1 MPFTGCVKFPSHF
14 WEALASGHG
23 RTRTLRRT
31 LRPFHQDL
39 AESTGPRAGDRGVGF
54 LGQSL
59 VRIEVLCA
67 GAEWEG
73 GGSAEPDAPRITAGE
88 AGGLGHLRGQGV
100 VATPHP
106 CATECDV
113 SSSFARLG
121 ARPRGRAAGSCC
133 SGAAVR
139 VRSRNVT
146 SLWASAGCSTPPTPR
161 PPRLLATPPRALTA
175 ASEVAG
181 ACRGAGRLP
190 TARWSC
196 PPPRSPTGQAQF
208 GAPASP
214 LRRAGRGAER
224 LCVPLAAAQRA
235 GGAVSPWG
243 APAAPAEAAAEDPG
257 PRECCRH
264 VSSSV
269 SWERRTLCESRTLSH
284 SRSTASLRAAAGACL
299 FGSFCVWQFLPT
311 WPPARHPPPRRLHC
325 YPQGTGAYA
334 TGSVQKP
341 VFRRSP
347 KWV

>member
-88 AGGLGHLRGQGV
+88 AGGLVHLRGQGV

-146 SLWASAGCSTPPTPR
+146 SLWASAGCSTPP
-161 PPRLLATPPRALTA
+161 PP
-175 ASEVAG
+175 
-181 ACRGAGRLP
+181 
-190 TARWSC
+190 
-196 PPPRSPTGQAQF
+196 
-208 GAPASP
+208 AP
-214 LRRAGRGAER
+214 
-224 LCVPLAAAQRA
+224 
-235 GGAVSPWG
+235 
-243 APAAPAEAAAEDPG
+243 PAAPGNPAQGTNCGLRGRRRLPGCGQASDCALVLPPPPPPHGAGTVRGSCEPPPEGG
-257 PRECCRH
+257 PRRREVVRPSCSRTAGRRSSFSVGRPRRACR
-264 VSSSV
+264 SSS
-269 SWERRTLCESRTLSH
+269 R
-284 SRSTASLRAAAGACL
+284 GP
-299 FGSFCVWQFLPT
+299 GSPRVLLPRFIVCVLGKED
-311 WPPARHPPPRRLHC
+311 AL
-325 YPQGTGAYA
+325 
-334 TGSVQKP
+334 
-341 VFRRSP
+341 
-347 KWV
+347 

>member
-146 SLWASAGCSTPPTPR
+146 SLWASAGCSTPPPPAAPR
-161 PPRLLATPPRALTA
+161 GRHSSGLLRAPSGGRAEAQGGCASLLQPHSGQAEQFLRGAPPPRLPKQQQRTRVPESAAAT
-175 ASEVAG
+175 
-181 ACRGAGRLP
+181 
-190 TARWSC
+190 
-196 PPPRSPTGQAQF
+196 F
-208 GAPASP
+208 H
-214 LRRAGRGAER
+214 R
-224 LCVPLAAAQRA
+224 LCPGK
-235 GGAVSPWG
+235 GGRSVSP
-243 APAAPAEAAAEDPG
+243 APSATAEA
-257 PRECCRH
+257 R
-264 VSSSV
+264 
-269 SWERRTLCESRTLSH
+269 
-284 SRSTASLRAAAGACL
+284 LR
-299 FGSFCVWQFLPT
+299 
-311 WPPARHPPPRRLHC
+311 
-325 YPQGTGAYA
+325 
-334 TGSVQKP
+334 
-341 VFRRSP
+341 
-347 KWV
+347 

>member
-67 GAEWEG
+67 GAECEG

-88 AGGLGHLRGQGV
+88 AGGLVHLRGQGV

-146 SLWASAGCSTPPTPR
+146 SLWASAGCSTPPP
-161 PPRLLATPPRALTA
+161 
-175 ASEVAG
+175 
-181 ACRGAGRLP
+181 
-190 TARWSC
+190 
-196 PPPRSPTGQAQF
+196 
-208 GAPASP
+208 AP
-214 LRRAGRGAER
+214 
-224 LCVPLAAAQRA
+224 
-235 GGAVSPWG
+235 
-243 APAAPAEAAAEDPG
+243 PAAPGNPAQSTNCGLRGRRRLPGCGQGSDCALVLPPPPPPHGAGTVRGSCEPPPEGG
-257 PRECCRH
+257 PRRREVVRPSCSRTAGRRSSFSVGRPRRACR
-264 VSSSV
+264 SSS
-269 SWERRTLCESRTLSH
+269 R
-284 SRSTASLRAAAGACL
+284 GP
-299 FGSFCVWQFLPT
+299 GSPRVL
-311 WPPARHPPPRRLHC
+311 PPRFIVCVL
-325 YPQGTGAYA
+325 GKEDAL
-334 TGSVQKP
+334 
-341 VFRRSP
+341 
-347 KWV
+347 

>member
-54 LGQSL
+54 LGLSL

-73 GGSAEPDAPRITAGE
+73 GGSAEPDEPRITAGE

-139 VRSRNVT
+139 DRSRNVT
-146 SLWASAGCSTPPTPR
+146 SLWASAGCSTPPPR

-196 PPPRSPTGQAQF
+196 P
-208 GAPASP
+208 
-214 LRRAGRGAER
+214 
-224 LCVPLAAAQRA
+224 
-235 GGAVSPWG
+235 
-243 APAAPAEAAAEDPG
+243 
-257 PRECCRH
+257 
-264 VSSSV
+264 
-269 SWERRTLCESRTLSH
+269 
-284 SRSTASLRAAAGACL
+284 
-299 FGSFCVWQFLPT
+299 
-311 WPPARHPPPRRLHC
+311 HPPPPHGAGTVRGSCEPPPEGGPRRREVVRPSC
-325 YPQGTGAYA
+325 SRTAGGRSSFSVGRPRRACRSSSRGP
-334 TGSVQKP
+334 GSPRVLPPRFIVCVLGKEDAL
-341 VFRRSP
+341 
-347 KWV
+347 

>member
-1 MPFTGCVKFPSHF
+1 MPFTGCVTFPSHF

-88 AGGLGHLRGQGV
+88 AGGLVHLRGQGV

-139 VRSRNVT
+139 DRSRNVT
-146 SLWASAGCSTPPTPR
+146 SLWASAGCSTPPPAPPAAPGNPAQGTNCGLRGRRRLPGCVQGSDCALVLPPPPAAPR
-161 PPRLLATPPRALTA
+161 GRHSSGLLRAPSGGRAEAQRGCASLLQPHSGQAEQFLRGAPPPRLPKQQQRTRVPESAAAT
-175 ASEVAG
+175 
-181 ACRGAGRLP
+181 
-190 TARWSC
+190 
-196 PPPRSPTGQAQF
+196 F
-208 GAPASP
+208 H
-214 LRRAGRGAER
+214 R
-224 LCVPLAAAQRA
+224 LCPGK
-235 GGAVSPWG
+235 GGRSVSP
-243 APAAPAEAAAEDPG
+243 APSATAEA
-257 PRECCRH
+257 R
-264 VSSSV
+264 
-269 SWERRTLCESRTLSH
+269 
-284 SRSTASLRAAAGACL
+284 LR
-299 FGSFCVWQFLPT
+299 
-311 WPPARHPPPRRLHC
+311 
-325 YPQGTGAYA
+325 
-334 TGSVQKP
+334 
-341 VFRRSP
+341 
-347 KWV
+347 

>member
-54 LGQSL
+54 LGLSL

-88 AGGLGHLRGQGV
+88 AGGLVHLRGQGV

-146 SLWASAGCSTPPTPR
+146 SLWASAGCSTHPP
-161 PPRLLATPPRALTA
+161 
-175 ASEVAG
+175 
-181 ACRGAGRLP
+181 
-190 TARWSC
+190 
-196 PPPRSPTGQAQF
+196 
-208 GAPASP
+208 AP
-214 LRRAGRGAER
+214 
-224 LCVPLAAAQRA
+224 
-235 GGAVSPWG
+235 
-243 APAAPAEAAAEDPG
+243 PAAPGNPAQGTNCGLRGRRRLPGCVQGSDCALVLPPPPPPHGAGTVRGSCEPPPEGG
-257 PRECCRH
+257 PRRREVVRPSCSRTAGRRSSFSVGRPRRACR
-264 VSSSV
+264 SSS
-269 SWERRTLCESRTLSH
+269 R
-284 SRSTASLRAAAGACL
+284 GP
-299 FGSFCVWQFLPT
+299 GSPRVL
-311 WPPARHPPPRRLHC
+311 PPRFIVCVL
-325 YPQGTGAYA
+325 GKEDAL
-334 TGSVQKP
+334 
-341 VFRRSP
+341 
-347 KWV
+347 